1 MLFTKI
7 MKFRILELINE
18 NYDDIHPATRSVEA
32 NKRVTAAWERVT
44 TAMNNEFPDNIVSTK
59 QIKECFKYLKKIS
72 RDQTSK
78 VCYDDEQ
85 NVVKKEKYENFN
97 EGNDNKFSDDTSTA
111 SSKSPPIVGGMLES
125 FLCGLPGVIS
135 NINDD
140 TLEFNK
146 SQNNFC
152 ISPNNCSTTQ
162 IDLNEN
168 SNQSS
173 TSRKRPNNILN
184 SNTPKKS
191 KLDDSEETDN
201 NLLDLQ
207 ESLLEA
213 KLELTKKK
221 IETLEKINKFYE
233 NGQLFFKA
241 GIKFFENK

>member
-18 NYDDIHPATRSVEA
+18 NYDDIHPTTRSVEA

-72 RDQTSK
+72 RDQISK
-78 VCYDDEQ
+78 VCYDEQ
-85 NVVKKEKYENFN
+85 NVKKE
-97 EGNDNKFSDDTSTA
+97 NDETSTA
-111 SSKSPPIVGGMLES
+111 SSKSPPIINGMLEN

-140 TLEFNK
+140 TLEFNNN
-146 SQNNFC
+146 QNNFC
-152 ISPNNCSTTQ
+152 ISPKNCSTTQ

-173 TSRKRPNNILN
+173 TSRKRPYNLLN
-184 SNTPKKS
+184 SDTLKKS
-191 KLDDSEETDN
+191 KLNDSEEIDN

>member
-18 NYDDIHPATRSVEA
+18 NYDDIHPTTRSVEA

-72 RDQTSK
+72 RDQISK
-78 VCYDDEQ
+78 VCYDEQ
-85 NVVKKEKYENFN
+85 NVKKE
-97 EGNDNKFSDDTSTA
+97 NDETSTA
-111 SSKSPPIVGGMLES
+111 SSKSPPIVNGMLEN
-125 FLCGLPGVIS
+125 FLCGLPAVIS

-140 TLEFNK
+140 TLEFNNN
-146 SQNNFC
+146 QNNFC
-152 ISPNNCSTTQ
+152 ISPENCSTTQ

-173 TSRKRPNNILN
+173 TSRKRPNNLLN
-184 SNTPKKS
+184 SDTLKKS

-233 NGQLFFKA
+233 NGELFFKA

>member
-1 MLFTKI
+1 

-72 RDQTSK
+72 RDQISK
-78 VCYDDEQ
+78 VCCDEQ
-85 NVVKKEKYENFN
+85 NVKKEN
-97 EGNDNKFSDDTSTA
+97 DDTSTA
-111 SSKSPPIVGGMLES
+111 SSKSPPIVGGMLEN

-140 TLEFNK
+140 SLEFNK
-146 SQNNFC
+146 NQNNFC

-173 TSRKRPNNILN
+173 TSRKRPNSLLN
-184 SNTPKKS
+184 SDTLKKL
-191 KLDDSEETDN
+191 KLDDSEEADN

>member
-1 MLFTKI
+1 

-18 NYDDIHPATRSVEA
+18 NYDDIHPTTRSVEA

-72 RDQTSK
+72 RDQISK
-78 VCYDDEQ
+78 VCYDEQ
-85 NVVKKEKYENFN
+85 NVKKEKYEDFMGLKEFN
-97 EGNDNKFSDDTSTA
+97 EGNDKNFSDDTSTA
-111 SSKSPPIVGGMLES
+111 SSKSPPIINGMLEN
-125 FLCGLPGVIS
+125 FLCGLPAVIS

-146 SQNNFC
+146 NQNDFC
-152 ISPNNCSTTQ
+152 ISSNNCSTTQ

-173 TSRKRPNNILN
+173 TSRKRPNNLLN
-184 SNTPKKS
+184 SDTLKKS
-191 KLDDSEETDN
+191 KFNDSEEIDN

-233 NGQLFFKA
+233 NGELFFKA

>member
-1 MLFTKI
+1 

-18 NYDDIHPATRSVEA
+18 NYDDIHPTTRSVEA

-72 RDQTSK
+72 RDQISK
-78 VCYDDEQ
+78 VCYDEQ
-85 NVVKKEKYENFN
+85 NVKKEN
-97 EGNDNKFSDDTSTA
+97 DDTSTA
-111 SSKSPPIVGGMLES
+111 SSKSPPIINGMLEN
-125 FLCGLPGVIS
+125 FLCGLPAVIS

-140 TLEFNK
+140 TLEFNNN
-146 SQNNFC
+146 QNDFC
-152 ISPNNCSTTQ
+152 ISSNNCSTTQ

-168 SNQSS
+168 SNQSL
-173 TSRKRPNNILN
+173 TSRKRPNNLLN
-184 SNTPKKS
+184 SDTLKKS
-191 KLDDSEETDN
+191 KLNDSEENDN

-233 NGQLFFKA
+233 NGELFFKA

>member
-1 MLFTKI
+1 

-18 NYDDIHPATRSVEA
+18 NYDDIHPTTRSVEA

-72 RDQTSK
+72 RDQISK
-78 VCYDDEQ
+78 VCYDEQ
-85 NVVKKEKYENFN
+85 NVKKE
-97 EGNDNKFSDDTSTA
+97 NDETSTA
-111 SSKSPPIVGGMLES
+111 SSKSPPIVNGMLEN
-125 FLCGLPGVIS
+125 FLCGLPAVIS

-146 SQNNFC
+146 NQNDFC
-152 ISPNNCSTTQ
+152 ISSNNCSTTQ

-173 TSRKRPNNILN
+173 TSRKRPNNLLN
-184 SNTPKKS
+184 SDTLKKS
-191 KLDDSEETDN
+191 KFNDSEEIDN

-233 NGQLFFKA
+233 NGELFFKA